1 MSELQPVEHHQT
13 GRGRIVADPKVIV
26 ALDYATAAEAL
37 ALVQRLTP
45 ERCRLKVGLE
55 LYTAAGP
62 EFVRVLGARGFS
74 VFLDLKFHDI
84 PTTVAQACRQ
94 GAALGAW
101 MLTVHCHGG
110 PEMLRAARAAV
121 GELAQRPLIVGV
133 TVLTSMDARA
143 LTAVGV
149 NGGVEPQVR
158 RLAALARD
166 CGLDGVVAAPTE
178 AADLRAR
185 FPVPFCIVTPGI
197 RMADSAGDDQRRFLT
212 PGAAVAAGA
221 DYIVVGRPI
230 TRSPD
235 PLAALV
241 EIERQLQA

>member
-1 MSELQPVEHHQT
+1 VT
-13 GRGRIVADPKVIV
+13 DPKIIV

-37 ALVQRLTP
+37 TLVKRLAP

-62 EFVRVLGARGFS
+62 DFVRMLGARGFS

-84 PTTVAQACRQ
+84 PNTVAQACRQ
-94 GAALGAW
+94 AAALGAW

-110 PEMLRAARAAV
+110 PEMLRAASAAV
-121 GELAQRPLIVGV
+121 AGMAARPLVVGV
-133 TVLTSMDARA
+133 TVLTSMDADQ
-143 LTAVGV
+143 LMAVGV
-149 NGGVEPQVR
+149 SAGVEAHVQ
-158 RLAALARD
+158 RLAALARE

-185 FPVPFCIVTPGI
+185 FPAPFRIVTPGI
-197 RMADSAGDDQRRFLT
+197 RMTDSASDDQRRFLT
-212 PGAAVAAGA
+212 PATAIEAGA

-230 TRSPD
+230 TRAPD
-235 PLAALV
+235 PLAALAD
-241 EIERQLQA
+241 IERELPA

>member
-1 MSELQPVEHHQT
+1 M
-13 GRGRIVADPKVIV
+13 DPKIIV

-37 ALVQRLTP
+37 TLVQRLAP

-62 EFVRVLGARGFS
+62 DFVRMLGARGFS

-84 PTTVAQACRQ
+84 PNTVAQACRQ
-94 GAALGAW
+94 AAALGAW

-110 PEMLRAARAAV
+110 PEMLHAASAAVAGMAAR
-121 GELAQRPLIVGV
+121 PLVVGV
-133 TVLTSMDARA
+133 TVLTSMDADQ
-143 LTAVGV
+143 LMAVGV
-149 NGGVEPQVR
+149 SAGVEAHVR
-158 RLAALARD
+158 RLAALARE

-185 FPVPFCIVTPGI
+185 FPAPFRIVTPGI
-197 RMADSAGDDQRRFLT
+197 RMTDSASDDQRRFLT
-212 PGAAVAAGA
+212 PAAAIEAGA

-230 TRSPD
+230 TRAPD
-235 PLAALV
+235 PLAALAD
-241 EIERQLQA
+241 IERGLPA